1 MLTADDLS
9 ANAALQ
15 RKIKRIQASRNAH
28 HSDDEDESL
37 RSTMNNRPES
47 IASDSGEDID
57 DVGTSARKRNPVKP
71 KPEPSTRRGQGM
83 GSGAIPR
90 SSAAVVDLGDGSD
103 SEGEV

>member
-28 HSDDEDESL
+28 HSDDEDEGP

-57 DVGTSARKRNPVKP
+57 DVGTSARRSKSVKP
-71 KPEPSTRRGQGM
+71 KSEPGTQRARGRGL
-83 GSGAIPR
+83 GAIPK
-90 SSAAVVDLGDGSD
+90 SSAAVVDLGEGSD
-103 SEGEV
+103 SEEGD